1 MANSYTP
8 EERTQ
13 LASVLGCSIDEID
26 DRIKGFVAAAHEEY
40 VRMMLGQHVYSRGQD
55 IKVYRLC
62 LLIKHAFGEIPTEG
76 EVSAIFQTTT
86 TESRSLLR
94 AVRAKYQYELR
105 QATHDTMARVFT
117 QATQDADADTWSLI
131 CGSENIIEEMNDA
144 IARYN
149 GALPKIK
156 RAAGTAGQYV
166 IEAST
171 HAALTSI
178 L

>member
-1 MANSYTP
+1 MADNYTP

-13 LASVLGCSIDEID
+13 LASVLGCSPKEIE
-26 DRIKGFVAAAHEEY
+26 DRLKGFVAAAREEY

-62 LLIKHAFGEIPTEG
+62 LLIKHAFGGIPTEG

-94 AVRAKYQYELR
+94 AVRAKFQYELR
-105 QATHDTMARVFT
+105 QATRDTMATVFA
-117 QATQDADADTWSLI
+117 QAKKDVDADTWSLV

-144 IARYN
+144 VARHN

-156 RAAGTAGQYV
+156 KAAGTAGQYV

-171 HAALTSI
+171 HDALTS
-178 L
+178 LL